1 MDEYYYEYDSE
12 KNINKDIN
20 KNENKKSYSKYKLI
34 EVNSKNSKLIP
45 WIMID

>member
-12 KNINKDIN
+12 KNKNKDII

-34 EVNSKNSKLIP
+34 EVNSKIAN
-45 WIMID
+45 